1 MILEIEFSRR
11 HVDRHHRTRR
21 HGTRRLAVFTVRH
34 HAQTFAID
42 RRQQLAEGHLHLV
55 AFERLHHAGRLLPF
69 EHHLRTD
76 LDFARRRDDGLC
88 VARRNGLAAALLAAF
103 AAAPQLLHFAFDA
116 GRLLRVDGIR
126 LLDPLLEGV
135 EIAPDE
141 PRHFTLGLRLAD
153 LLDRLLDATVGL
165 SH

>member
-1 MILEIEFSRR
+1 MKLSLRAATST
-11 HVDRHHRTRR
+11 DT
-21 HGTRRLAVFTVRH
+21 TVR
-34 HAQTFAID
+34 AVTGRVASRYSLFDTTRKRLRSTVVNNWPKATCTF
-42 RRQQLAEGHLHLV
+42 V

-76 LDFARRRDDGLC
+76 LDFARRRRDDGLRA
-88 VARRNGLAAALLAAF
+88 ARRNGLAAALLAAF